1 VSTLADVPIF
11 GGLSARAIDFLL
23 RRAENTV
30 IPAGDAFFEEG
41 ELGNCLFV
49 LDSGRV
55 AIERC
60 RDDLRVTLAEL
71 GPGDCFGEMAL
82 VAITPRCASARALEP
97 CRALRLPNTALID
110 LAREDIEQF
119 ALLQMNLGREIARR
133 LRITDD
139 LLFEQ
144 LCREREAGRDG
155 GAIAARFAETLK

>member
-1 VSTLADVPIF
+1 VSSLADVPIF
-11 GGLSARAIDFLL
+11 GGLSPRTIDFLL
-23 RRAENTV
+23 RRAEAV
-30 IPAGDAFFEEG
+30 GVAPDDHFFVEG

-55 AIERC
+55 AIERT
-60 RDDLRVTLAEL
+60 RDDLCVVLAEL

-82 VAITPRCASARALEP
+82 VAITPRCANARAMEH
-97 CRALRLPNTALID
+97 CRALRLPNTAIIE

-144 LCREREAGRDG
+144 LCRERDAGRDG
-155 GAIAARFAETLK
+155 GAIAARFAATLK